1 MRTRVCHRIPRWL
14 ARAAFG
20 VQTPPGRGP
29 LSIRERRE
37 FTGQT
42 VNGVAVD
49 CIGSVSLRIIE
60 PEKQPGTFINVVLES
75 KADPLELA
83 DGEVFIR
90 RLTGLNDFLRA
101 IKLLAST
108 VHSGIT

>member
-1 MRTRVCHRIPRWL
+1 MRTRVCHRISRWL
-14 ARAAFG
+14 AWQLPAFKLHQDVG
-20 VQTPPGRGP
+20 
-29 LSIRERRE
+29 LWDISERRE

-42 VNGVAVD
+42 IDGVAVD

-83 DGEVFIR
+83 DGHWCWR
-90 RLTGLNDFLRA
+90 MARA
-101 IKLLAST
+101 PCRE
-108 VHSGIT
+108 